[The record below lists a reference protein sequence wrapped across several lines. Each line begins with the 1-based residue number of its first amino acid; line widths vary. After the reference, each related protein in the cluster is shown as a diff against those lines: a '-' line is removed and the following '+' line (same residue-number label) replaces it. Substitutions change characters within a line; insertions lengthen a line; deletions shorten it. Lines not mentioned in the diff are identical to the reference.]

1 MLIIPSFRSQLK
13 LDRQALSLLL
23 NNLRDLSSAETYSL
37 QSGDPLVPSDT
48 TATADRLQL
57 PFKRSRRHHTSAA
70 KREEEAK
77 RNESLARIL
86 VEMSLQSNGEGGGE
100 KRVAKILDSQAMNLD
115 TIEVSPLLPFPISLP
130 SLTPET
136 RRFFQLY
143 PTRSLLISSPPSSLV
158 LSAVL
163 STPIKKHQF

>member
-130 SLTPET
+130 SLT
-136 RRFFQLY
+136 L
-143 PTRSLLISSPPSSLV
+143 
-158 LSAVL
+158 
-163 STPIKKHQF
+163 